1 MALRTSKPTHGL
13 LPEGTYEVILKDG
26 GYMDVTKGG
35 KPYMNI
41 PLVVRNDIEQKGKN
55 AYIWDAI
62 WTGSSQK
69 HIDYKFNNISDAVG
83 IPYDTEFP
91 DLEKWGEYIKGKC
104 MRVKIT
110 HEEYNG
116 EPSLNVSGYSKT
128 EHPDCKHIFKKKV
141 DPDEFE
147 AIDDDDDGD
156 LPF

>member
-1 MALRTSKPTHGL
+1 MAFRTSKPSNGL

-35 KPYMNI
+35 TPYLNI
-41 PLVVRNDIEQKGKN
+41 PLVVRNDVDQNGKN

-62 WTGSSQK
+62 WTESSQK
-69 HIDYKFNNISDAVG
+69 HIDFKVNNISDAVG
-83 IPYDTEFP
+83 IPYDTEFETIE
-91 DLEKWGEYIKGKC
+91 DWGLYIKGKC
-104 MRVKIT
+104 MRVKVT

-116 EPSLNVSGYSKT
+116 NENLNVSGYLKT
-128 EHPDCKHIFKKKV
+128 EYPDCKHVFKKKI

-147 AIDDDDDGD
+147 TLEDDDGD

>member
-1 MALRTSKPTHGL
+1 MAFRTSKPSNGL

-35 KPYMNI
+35 TPYLNI
-41 PLVVRNDIEQKGKN
+41 PLVVRNDVDQKGKN

-62 WTGSSQK
+62 WTESSQK
-69 HIDYKFNNISDAVG
+69 HIDFKVNNISDAVG
-83 IPYDTEFP
+83 IPYDTEFETIK
-91 DLEKWGEYIKGKC
+91 DWGLYIKGKC
-104 MRVKIT
+104 MRVKVT

-116 EPSLNVSGYSKT
+116 NENLNVSGYLKT
-128 EHPDCKHIFKKKV
+128 EYPDCKHVFKKKI

-147 AIDDDDDGD
+147 TLEDDDGD